1 MSNITIYPPAFAMQS
16 KRMKD
21 VQFTL
26 EAVSQ
31 AHTDLSK
38 LCAVV
43 CSSRAKS
50 ADTLNELIRIQ
61 RNIDSVCEGLDSYT
75 DDSGFYEIYT
85 ECDLAGSFLAC
96 VILTI
101 WGKDQPPITA
111 QQPLEWRDAM
121 VTYGV
126 MFSAMHRLGNALSA
140 IKAVIV

>member
-1 MSNITIYPPAFAMQS
+1 MSNITIFPPAFEQQAKRIEDIRFALNTIS
-16 KRMKD
+16 K
-21 VQFTL
+21 
-26 EAVSQ
+26 

-50 ADTLNELIRIQ
+50 VETFNELMRIQ
-61 RNIDSVCEGLDSYT
+61 RNIDSVCDTLENCTADSR
-75 DDSGFYEIYT
+75 FYEIYK
-85 ECDLAGSFLAC
+85 ECDLASSFLTC

-111 QQPLEWRDAM
+111 QQLEWRDAM

>member
-1 MSNITIYPPAFAMQS
+1 MSNITIFPPALTMQS

-21 VQFTL
+21 VQFSL
-26 EAVSQ
+26 ETIAQ
-31 AHTDLSK
+31 AHTDLSV
-38 LCAVV
+38 LCSVV

-50 ADTLNELIRIQ
+50 VETFNELLRIQ
-61 RNIDSVCEGLDSYT
+61 RNIDSVCETLESYT
-75 DDSGFYEIYT
+75 DDSRFYEIYK
-85 ECDLAGSFLAC
+85 ECDLASSFLTC

>member
-1 MSNITIYPPAFAMQS
+1 MSNITIFPPAFAMQS

-21 VQFTL
+21 VQFSL
-26 EAVSQ
+26 ETIAN
-31 AHTDLSK
+31 AHKDLAK
-38 LCAVV
+38 LCESV

-61 RNIDSVCEGLDSYT
+61 RNIDSVCDTLENCTADSR
-75 DDSGFYEIYT
+75 FYEIYK
-85 ECDLAGSFLAC
+85 ECDLASSFLTC

-111 QQPLEWRDAM
+111 QQLEWRDAM

-126 MFSAMHRLGNALSA
+126 MFSTMHRLSNALDGF
-140 IKAVIV
+140 KAVIV